1 MTTTCTSKRRQKK
14 NTPMSTRTII
24 LPEYRPDI
32 GAPFE
37 VVLHDAVRQRVCAD
51 SGEILETHVPNMGG
65 LLKEVAVARTLFPRK
80 FSADELKFLR
90 KAVNLK
96 GSELASLLGVSPE
109 HLSRCEN
116 RDRVLSV
123 AAEKLFRVIIL
134 KRRFNLSEL
143 EGWVNKHLSD
153 NKLDEDSVRKLKE
166 VMAEYRKCLDDVE
179 KAVFDS
185 NIPTVHDSAQA
196 LSFSFCLRSTDPAP
210 ANEKHSQEDEK
221 WKQAA

>member
-1 MTTTCTSKRRQKK
+1 MTTTCAPSGRQKK
-14 NTPMSTRTII
+14 NAPMSTRAIV
-24 LPEYRPDI
+24 LPEYRPNI

-37 VVLHDAVRQRVCAD
+37 VVLHDAVRQKICENT
-51 SGEILETHVPNMGG
+51 GEVLETYVPNMGG
-65 LLKEVAVARTLFPRK
+65 LIKEVAVARTLFPRK

-96 GSELASLLGVSPE
+96 GAELASLLGVSPE

-123 AAEKLFRVIIL
+123 SAEKLFRVIIL

-143 EGWVNKHLSD
+143 EGWVSKHLSD
-153 NKLDEDSVRKLKE
+153 NKLDDDSLRKLKE

-185 NIPTVHDSAQA
+185 NIPAVHDSKQT
-196 LSFSFCLRSTDPAP
+196 LSFSFRLRSTDPAL